1 MPYIPRIQRPRL
13 DAFKTLLKEIE
24 VSLTA
29 GELNYLISS
38 LVHAWLQKK
47 EKIGYAEMNEVM
59 GVLECMKL
67 ELYRQVISPYEDKKK
82 NDNGSVSNLDDNSFD
97 HMR

>member
-1 MPYIPRIQRPRL
+1 MPYISRIQRPRL

-38 LVHAWLQKK
+38 LVHTWLQKK
-47 EKIGYAEMNEVM
+47 EKINYASMNEVM

-67 ELYRQVISPYEDKKK
+67 ELYRQVVAPYEDQKKME
-82 NDNGSVSNLDDNSFD
+82 NGAVSCLDDNSID
-97 HMR
+97 RMR

>member
-1 MPYIPRIQRPRL
+1 MPYIPRIQRPRF
-13 DAFKTLLKEIE
+13 DVFKTLLKTIE
-24 VSLTA
+24 VPLTA

-38 LVHAWLQKK
+38 LVHIWLQKK
-47 EKIGYAEMNEVM
+47 EKLGYAEMNEVM

-67 ELYRQVISPYEDKKK
+67 EVYRQVISPYEDKKK
-82 NDNGSVSNLDDNSFD
+82 MENGSVSALDDDSFD